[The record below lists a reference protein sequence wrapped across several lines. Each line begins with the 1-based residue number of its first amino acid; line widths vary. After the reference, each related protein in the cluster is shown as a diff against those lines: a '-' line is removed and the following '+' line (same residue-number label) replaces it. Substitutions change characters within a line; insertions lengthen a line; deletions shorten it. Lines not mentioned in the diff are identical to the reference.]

1 MRVLGKITLGNGSV
15 VMYVVLSPAP
25 PSSLCPKSADFG
37 HKEDGGAGVY
47 FRYCYVPQMIS
58 EISGQPLTWLQTHNS
73 GNMCAAQ
80 SIKGLPTMIEQAPNT
95 IAARFP
101 VW

>member
-1 MRVLGKITLGNGSV
+1 MLAENELASLGKITLGNGSV

-58 EISGQPLTWLQTHNS
+58 EIP
-73 GNMCAAQ
+73 
-80 SIKGLPTMIEQAPNT
+80 GLLRNAKTCTPRGIL
-95 IAARFP
+95 
-101 VW
+101 